1 MFLCSYRLHSKYR
14 LAYVPLRL
22 LVLGWH
28 LGPLLVNKGSC
39 RGAVSGLLTCADVLP
54 FNMVSNRPAALRG
67 LLRANLLSEQVV
79 VEYYFVAC

>member
-1 MFLCSYRLHSKYR
+1 MDCS
-14 LAYVPLRL
+14 
-22 LVLGWH
+22 LVLVFYH
-28 LGPLLVNKGSC
+28 NKGSC

-79 VEYYFVAC
+79 CGILFCHLLNTRK